1 MSKLETFKEDFIL
14 LLESGFIAVNL
25 ADEDSALKLFK
36 AAEILNP
43 DSTLPKVGMGYM
55 HLHKLELKE
64 ACKLFEKVL
73 KKEPNNE
80 MAKTFLG
87 LCLTLS
93 PNAVSEGEKILEE
106 TTKSSDNLVKN
117 LSHTALEFVERF
129 VKKAPTPVQAPTK
142 KTAKRKRA

>member
-1 MSKLETFKEDFIL
+1 MSNLEAFRDDFIL

-36 AAEILNP
+36 AAELLNP
-43 DSTLPKVGMGYM
+43 ESTLPKVGQGYM

-93 PNAVSEGEKILEE
+93 PSAVEEGEKILEE

-117 LSHTALEFVERF
+117 LSHTALDFVDKF
-129 VKKAPTPVQAPTK
+129 IKKAPTPVQAPAK